1 MVCYEHLELL
11 LDLVPGD
18 GGVGHDVVH
27 ILLGELHVGV
37 LSPPPDP
44 GLGQNVQSLV
54 GFLLHY
60 RNSHQACASGNS
72 QGKLCDNFVKCVT
85 IYINSLRSLLIVC

>member
-1 MVCYEHLELL
+1 MICDEHLELL

-27 ILLGELHVGV
+27 VLLGELHIGV
-37 LSPPPDP
+37 LRPPLDP

-54 GFLLHY
+54 RFLLHY
-60 RNSHQACASGNS
+60 RNSHQACASVNC
-72 QGKLCDNFVKCVT
+72 Q
-85 IYINSLRSLLIVC
+85 